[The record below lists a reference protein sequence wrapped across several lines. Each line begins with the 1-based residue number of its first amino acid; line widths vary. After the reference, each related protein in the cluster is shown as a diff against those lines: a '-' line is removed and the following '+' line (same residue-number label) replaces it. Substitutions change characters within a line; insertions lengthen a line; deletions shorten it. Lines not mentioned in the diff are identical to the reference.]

1 MGQTYDQAIDS
12 DIKRYKD
19 IRKLTTGQVEDYT
32 TGCLLDY
39 GYTKNYYKLTAVDL
53 KRQKKLDTRPKAIQQ
68 TEFVGQLK
76 NIDDINAD
84 GTQNIFVL
92 SILQKFKE
100 TRLKFS

>member
-1 MGQTYDQAIDS
+1 M
-12 DIKRYKD
+12 
-19 IRKLTTGQVEDYT
+19 
-32 TGCLLDY
+32 
-39 GYTKNYYKLTAVDL
+39 

-92 SILQKFKE
+92 SILEKFKE
-100 TRLKFS
+100 TRFKFS